1 MTAIA
6 EAGTAETGT
15 AEPNTALA
23 PAPARLWGP
32 ESRALAIGALALVTL
47 GALENRAVNTV
58 LPTMLHELGSINS
71 IGLVSAVPLI
81 TYMVSMAVSGWW
93 ADRSGPLPVLW
104 TGAGLF
110 AAAQVLVGTSTGL
123 ATVVVG
129 RLISGMAEGMLDV
142 SLMVLVAVSL
152 DERLRPRLV
161 ALFTTA
167 WILPSV
173 LGPVFVG
180 TAAEQFGWR
189 AVFLG
194 GVVLLVPTMLAL
206 RPAMRRAKRSDMEPD
221 ADAPMLRSLLPWAV
235 LAAAALVALNEAPLL
250 PGPAIVRGGLLAA
263 AVVTIWL
270 AARRLLPAG
279 TFAVS
284 CGIGGL
290 VALRGLLGAA
300 FMGVGGFLPL
310 VLTELHGYGPAA
322 AGISLSITGVMW
334 STGSHIQSR
343 WAKGPE
349 VLLTVGFGAL
359 TAGLAATTT
368 LAWTSLPPVAGL
380 TGWAVAGLGI
390 GMTSST
396 LAVQVM
402 GLSDDTNQGRN
413 NAGSMMAASVAMA
426 VFMAGATTVIAIVGE
441 PSRLALGIITT
452 TAAALGLAGL
462 AATRRVCG
470 L

>member
-6 EAGTAETGT
+6 ERDAAAVAE
-15 AEPNTALA
+15 A
-23 PAPARLWGP
+23 PPRLWGP
-32 ESRALAIGALALVTL
+32 ESRALALGALALVTL

-58 LPTMLHELGSINS
+58 LPTMLGELGSINS

-81 TYMVSMAVSGWW
+81 TYMVSIAVSGWW

-110 AAAQVLVGTSTGL
+110 ATAQVLVGTSIGL
-123 ATVVVG
+123 PTVVVG

-142 SLMVLVAVSL
+142 SLTVLVAVAL
-152 DERLRPRLV
+152 DERLRSRLV

-173 LGPVFVG
+173 VGPVLVG
-180 TAAEQFGWR
+180 TVAEQFGWR
-189 AVFLG
+189 TVFLA
-194 GVVLLVPTMLAL
+194 GVALLVPTMLAL
-206 RPAMRRAKRSDMEPD
+206 RPAMRRARRTTAEPD

-235 LAAAALVALNEAPLL
+235 VAAAALVALNEAPLL
-250 PGPAIVRGGLLAA
+250 PGSAVVRGGLLAA
-263 AVVTIWL
+263 AVVVVWL

-279 TFAVS
+279 TFAVA
-284 CGIGGL
+284 CGIGGM
-290 VALRGLLGAA
+290 VALRGLLAAA

-334 STGSHIQSR
+334 STGSHVQSR
-343 WAKGPE
+343 WARTPRF
-349 VLLTVGFGAL
+349 LLSVGFGAL
-359 TAGLAATTT
+359 TAGLAVTTL
-368 LAWTSLPPVAGL
+368 LAWTDLPPAAGL
-380 TGWAVAGLGI
+380 AGWAVAGLGI

-402 GLSDDTNQGRN
+402 GLSDETNQGRN
-413 NAGSMMAASVAMA
+413 NAGSMMAASMAMA
-426 VFMAGATTVIAIVGE
+426 VFMAGATTVISLAEE

-452 TAAALGLAGL
+452 AGAALGLAGL